1 MAGCSAP
8 VVVKIADTDKEK
20 AQRGL
25 HQAMASLGNQFE
37 MNNLTAFGLGMNT
50 AAYYQ
55 QALLHQLQQA
65 NQGTPAA
72 SNSFG
77 LGTADLQA
85 LAAINE
91 QSQSSAAGPAG
102 MGNLGSAVL
111 SATAGQYKLGLG
123 NDYLMQAY
131 VGLQTPTGYATPNP
145 HSPQAS
151 TPQRY
156 PAGSAYL
163 YQKQR
168 DGPEGCNLFIY
179 HLPNDVQDS
188 DLVQMFQP
196 FGSVISS
203 KVFIDKRSN
212 LSKCFGFVS
221 FDNPLSAQSAIQ
233 AMNGFQIGTKRLKV
247 QLKRPKDASKPY

>member
-1 MAGCSAP
+1 PPLPSSSSPSG
-8 VVVKIADTDKEK
+8 
-20 AQRGL
+20 Q
-25 HQAMASLGNQFE
+25 
-37 MNNLTAFGLGMNT
+37 
-50 AAYYQ
+50 
-55 QALLHQLQQA
+55 LLQLQQA
-65 NQGTPAA
+65 TQGAPTA

-85 LAAINE
+85 LAALNQ
-91 QSQSSAAGPAG
+91 QSQVNQAAAAAGPPG

-111 SATAGQYKLGLG
+111 SATAGQHKLGLG
-123 NDYLMQAY
+123 NDALMQAY
-131 VGLQTPTGYATPNP
+131 VGMPTPAGYTTPTLS
-145 HSPQAS
+145 SPQS
-151 TPQRY
+151 TTPGF
-156 PAGSAYL
+156 PVGAAHNYL

-168 DGPEGCNLFIY
+168 DATVHQKQREGPEGCNLFIY
-179 HLPNDVQDS
+179 HLPNDVQDM

-203 KVFIDKRSN
+203 KVFIDKHTN

-221 FDNPLSAQSAIQ
+221 YDNPLSAQSAIQ